1 MNIVCDTNVLIS
13 GVLFGGHAREI
24 LRLASRG
31 VLINFISL
39 DILREVDDV
48 LRRSKFGLRPDHVLE
63 IITLLKD
70 TFEIVIPSI
79 RVQAI
84 QSDPRDNHVIEAAL
98 AARAEFIISG
108 DKHLLELREWRGIHL
123 ISPAQFV
130 ETIIGQQPAQ
140 PDK

>member
-31 VLINFISL
+31 VLINFISP
-39 DILREVDDV
+39 DILREVDNV

-63 IITLLKD
+63 IITLFKD

-84 QSDPRDNHVIEAAL
+84 RSDSEDNHVIEAAL

-108 DKHLLELREWRGIHL
+108 DKHLLELREWQDIHL
-123 ISPAQFV
+123 ISPAVFM
-130 ETIIGQQPAQ
+130 EKIIGQ
-140 PDK
+140 

>member
-1 MNIVCDTNVLIS
+1 MNVVCDTNVLIS
-13 GVLFGGHAREI
+13 GVLFGGHARKI

-31 VLINFISL
+31 VLINFISP
-39 DILREVDDV
+39 DILREVDNV

-63 IITLLKD
+63 IITLFKD

-84 QSDPRDNHVIEAAL
+84 RSDSEDNHVIEAAL

-108 DKHLLELREWRGIHL
+108 DKHLLELREWQDIHL
-123 ISPAQFV
+123 ISPAVFM
-130 ETIIGQQPAQ
+130 EKIIGQ
-140 PDK
+140 